1 MHILIREIKY
11 LINSDD
17 LGGFLKLFTG
27 VYICNVF
34 LVQEEHYMPGY
45 NFFFFFLV
53 RAFKGVRM
61 ENYKFRY
68 RGIGM

>member
-1 MHILIREIKY
+1 MHILIHEIKY

-17 LGGFLKLFTG
+17 YGGFSSYK
-27 VYICNVF
+27 
-34 LVQEEHYMPGY
+34 
-45 NFFFFFLV
+45 FFFFLSKG
-53 RAFKGVRM
+53 AFKGVRM

>member
-45 NFFFFFLV
+45 NFFFFF
-53 RAFKGVRM
+53 FSKG
-61 ENYKFRY
+61 F
-68 RGIGM
+68 